1 MTLEE
6 FDPEIF
12 SKELYN
18 AYGIW
23 SVDTNLYI
31 AARVGYCDASRLLV
45 RPKCGEY
52 ALMIEFDNGARHWFH
67 ITSSMIIP
75 IRERLERRAQNEKT

>member
-6 FDPEIF
+6 FDPEVF

-18 AYGIW
+18 ACGIW
-23 SVDTNLYI
+23 NVEVDLHI
-31 AARVGYCDASRLLV
+31 AARVGCCDASRLLV

-52 ALMIEFDNGARHWFH
+52 ALMIEFSNGARHWFH
-67 ITSSMIIP
+67 VTSRMIKS
-75 IRERLERRAQNEKT
+75 IRKRLERRAL

>member
-1 MTLEE
+1 MKLEE
-6 FDPEIF
+6 FSPEVF

-18 AYGIW
+18 PYGMW
-23 SVDTNLYI
+23 GVDTDLYI

-45 RPKCGEY
+45 RPKSGEL

-67 ITSSMIIP
+67 IPSHMLKAVRHRLDR
-75 IRERLERRAQNEKT
+75 RESEVE